1 MKTFITVLV
10 ILAIVC
16 AGIAFYFLTGQYNV
30 AATSPHWDIT
40 LEILET
46 VRNQSIRR
54 YSKSVSV
61 PQSLDDP
68 KLRQIGFHHYHEMCR
83 LCHGAPGYERE
94 EFAEGLYP
102 NPPHLASG
110 AIQKEWSDAQLYWI
124 VDNGLKMTGMPSFGV
139 THTKEQ
145 MWGIIVFLRLL
156 PNLNPP
162 EYGSLVQSASKKR
175 EQKEHH
181 HGGNNSTT
189 TNQ

>member
-1 MKTFITVLV
+1 MKACITVLI

-16 AGIAFYFLTGQYNV
+16 LGVAFYFFTGRYNV

-46 VRNQSIRR
+46 VRDQSITRF
-54 YSKSVSV
+54 SQGVSV

-68 KLRQIGFHHYHEMCR
+68 KLREVGFHHYHEMCR

-110 AIQKEWSDAQLYWI
+110 SIQKEWSDAQLYWI

-139 THTKEQ
+139 THSKRQ
-145 MWGIIVFLRLL
+145 MWGIIAFLRIL
-156 PNLNPP
+156 PNLNPQ
-162 EYGSLVQSASKKR
+162 EYGSMVESAAKQNG
-175 EQKEHH
+175 EKEHH
-181 HGGNNSTT
+181 HGNDN
-189 TNQ
+189 